1 MGRQL
6 LDIVGKGISLV
17 LWVIWGLVQA
27 FVVVLTAFTA
37 LMLIAMGLGRLTG
50 RSAYPRL

>member
-6 LDIVGKGISLV
+6 LGIVGLV
-17 LWVIWGLVQA
+17 LRVIRGLIRA

-37 LMLIAMGLGRLTG
+37 LMLIVMGLGRLNG